1 MTRFNSIYELRSASD
16 DEIKA
21 FFSSASFIGKF
32 SRNIPDELRDRFC
45 GQITEISI
53 NGEVNALCPKWINVA
68 SKFEHSVKPGLVQF
82 TPTVFLNLLRA
93 EPCKYRL
100 GIWRIKNIE
109 TQQKK
114 GLLGKST
121 DKIIERFKTNLRLK
135 NECFIGLFTE
145 NRDGSFTIRDI
156 RRSDFSK
163 LILQTG
169 KEQSPIVYHPKRYKP
184 VDGRYYEFTWIL
196 NRFNADEYKYDFIV
210 DESHPL
216 TPVTPPDLVRR
227 LKEDILG
234 YPAGA
239 SQKIV
244 RMLETLKNQLTASGK
259 EIFIYELLQNANDYP
274 IERDGVKQ
282 KVDVEFHITDDSLIF
297 MHSGAEFNEKNIA
310 AICSINDKEK
320 TENKDT
326 IGYKG
331 IGFKTVFLDNNF
343 VYLQTGDYSFRF
355 DEKESADIV
364 DTPWQILPIWT
375 KKRDLTRA
383 ELYVLENANEK
394 FGVRF
399 SLRPSSID
407 TLRLAKQNYERMF
420 RNIFKN
426 ERVILF
432 IPNLSSVKVYL
443 KASRIPDITLN
454 AINDKW
460 QVNHFEEDVNPEIT
474 AAINSDLEKQE
485 DTGALKIPTKYYDFK
500 RTKISFAC
508 EIKDNNLSEVADSQ
522 IYCYLPTKASW
533 GFKFLMN
540 TDMIPTGP
548 RDDLEI
554 DFGNQI
560 NLNEEISDMAG
571 SKFFD
576 WIKGLCDTHNYGYS
590 SIFNLVPDFETCI
603 REHGKY
609 RTLIEHFQHGFEE
622 RLIEPLIPS
631 GPGIYSTISEVL
643 FDETG
648 LSSTGIMTDK
658 EFMRFAVGFGDYE
671 LPVQELRADKDF
683 HKFLRRYI
691 SECQIFDKVS
701 LRNLIHEL
709 SFKEWLKEQENNNRF
724 LLFLLEKDYL
734 KDFLNEEIFLDDAGN
749 LYCAQDLFYDI
760 DTYLPKLKAFENLIY
775 FLSTKTREFFKGNEK
790 WEAITDSF
798 KGFDF
803 EDFVDNVLLSTDNR
817 SSVLKKL
824 EDKETSLSFFSLMA
838 SEDVS
843 FDETYLSFPFINDEG
858 EPVDE
863 FRDKIIFRSSDVGHA
878 LCDKAW
884 FPSGKVHFI
893 SPEYG
898 NAVLDYLSKS
908 DTFCLMIFS
917 NAAALKII
925 ILNED
930 NLDIINEVLEDDY
943 AESEDFVRWCYSH
956 EDEIKDGAL
965 KDFVLWTRGINNE
978 YNQCLVEENIY
989 LYSDLFEEY
998 SSRQWLGEDWM
1009 YSLDTD
1015 YQNNISDSKEF
1026 ENFLVRKFGVKI
1038 LSAEAF
1044 YTQVVQPNIKSIIA
1058 KTSGNDDPDG
1068 SINIDF
1074 VKYLDDNYELI
1085 FDKYN
1090 GATELRDFK
1099 LVCYGCDTN
1108 LDLPNIYLYSDE
1120 LSSIQQASWFNA
1132 DLVKIAAED
1141 YGDSQTLK
1149 RLGIKR
1155 YDFYEF
1161 FNSVI
1166 AQNIGAINRCINSM
1180 EESIAL
1186 HSFMQEKIGVLNDQQ
1201 KSVLQHFKMYL
1212 YGGKVSDKATGLKLL
1227 NPQANE
1233 AISMG
1238 FINPTD
1244 VDIIHPDY
1252 VNEDN
1257 RTYWTSVLGN
1267 NNFTYS
1273 DLINAIKADKQRFIG
1288 KISSPEDNRR
1298 FWRWIKTNIADKKQ
1312 LLQELTSLPKLL
1324 LDNQTL
1330 SSTNKYIYFSDRYL
1344 GNKGIESFVKQF
1356 DDKAQFISADYVED
1370 GESIDEWRNFWATIG
1385 VKRDIVD
1392 ILKDA
1397 IDNRLSSIEV
1407 PNLVALI
1414 AENREELDNLYDHN
1428 LVNRLTEL
1436 RVQGLDGEFYYLKD
1450 SLYIDCEKEEP
1461 FDFIML
1467 PNQITFK
1474 TADERKLIR
1483 SILEKIGGT
1492 IIDTLIEWQNHK
1504 IDRYILLQNKGWDNV
1519 AEFHFDFIKELN
1531 SIRAIEHRF
1540 SKEAKQRLRLSE
1552 IKLLDANR
1560 ELQNPTDLTLGSS
1573 YYPYFDFEKCGC
1585 HGFTY
1590 LNEGYSSQIAD
1601 KVNILFREMG
1611 VHCDLRESDLGLL
1624 KNRPVS
1630 LYLWTEYLTSKRN
1643 GAPEIKL
1650 RKLEE
1655 FAKKGLL
1662 NNIECIPTEKSN
1674 KRPGELYYG
1683 YIVDVFL
1690 PYIEES
1696 QEKTPYSQIQRFVL
1710 SDGSEIFDILPFK
1723 KELGF
1728 QDALYALASCKSKEK
1743 RIQLLNWIVD
1753 SYTEEF
1759 HDIIISYREDDSS
1772 LWFNVKNEP
1781 VQIRSLYALERGNKM
1796 LEQYFGTNPLIINPN
1811 YLPVGAFR
1819 EACDVLD
1826 IVTIT
1831 SSQDDLEMVPGNAMP
1846 YSARNIAL
1854 QLYALVFAGI
1864 LNANKWAELYDEFKK
1879 KLSKL
1884 TLYKCDSIVIKYTK
1898 NPDIKQTLRK
1908 FYHQENTA
1916 NFFFVDSLDHKRVFK
1931 EFSREFIVYLGIE
1944 EDAIAPD
1951 VSDEIMDSPASAIAY
1966 IKENNELMLDQAFK
1980 NEIELLIP
1988 NYSGQLRGHKA
1999 EIGEKDNKLVRPIWS
2014 ASEYNAE
2021 QIDSETTEDVKAEEG
2036 AEHSVGKTETYK
2048 TKEHS
2053 DVDIRRTGGDASECD
2068 NHNVNTTP
2076 VIVNRPV
2083 PASLEKDRGADVE
2096 PSVIDNDGNEE
2107 LTATRSQINHGKINS
2122 DGGHEL
2128 RPSTYNLPQSKTP
2141 WVPTPE
2147 ERERFG
2153 SHGIAHTLRTLDP
2166 MRSEIDEISRILGED
2181 LSPDEV
2187 INQNYLAQLR
2197 LLKVLRDNN
2206 ITPDETDSDFI
2217 RNASAIKHLCGKK
2230 YVHKCSAKG
2239 GIMYLSPS
2247 IWNKV
2252 TEDKCI
2258 VCVYYGAKQNEFK
2271 LFFSTDDIL
2280 GWVNEDDIVIKLTGE
2295 EKAKVVQT
2303 LYSGVLNGVK
2313 GTAYTLI
2320 RIKSDEKYNSLFA
2333 ELPDNREL
2341 DMEDL

>member
-1 MTRFNSIYELRSASD
+1 MASLAGAKLP
-16 DEIKA
+16 E
-21 FFSSASFIGKF
+21 
-32 SRNIPDELRDRFC
+32 
-45 GQITEISI
+45 
-53 NGEVNALCPKWINVA
+53 WI
-68 SKFEHSVKPGLVQF
+68 
-82 TPTVFLNLLRA
+82 LNLLKSRMYDLDSVFKMV
-93 EPCKYRL
+93 PDFRKCKREHEEY
-100 GIWRIKNIE
+100 E
-109 TQQKK
+109 
-114 GLLGKST
+114 
-121 DKIIERFKTNLRLK
+121 DFIIEFENSFNEAFTSAQIIPVRRGLTSIPYVILDKTGLTGADVMSDEEFLK
-135 NECFIGLFTE
+135 FT
-145 NRDGSFTIRDI
+145 NFQDAY
-156 RRSDFSK
+156 
-163 LILQTG
+163 L
-169 KEQSPIVYHPKRYKP
+169 
-184 VDGRYYEFTWIL
+184 
-196 NRFNADEYKYDFIV
+196 
-210 DESHPL
+210 PL
-216 TPVTPPDLVRR
+216 TCLRN
-227 LKEDILG
+227 I
-234 YPAGA
+234 
-239 SQKIV
+239 
-244 RMLETLKNQLTASGK
+244 
-259 EIFIYELLQNANDYP
+259 
-274 IERDGVKQ
+274 DG
-282 KVDVEFHITDDSLIF
+282 EFHNVLERY
-297 MHSGAEFNEKNIA
+297 ANENFVF
-310 AICSINDKEK
+310 DKEK
-320 TENKDT
+320 LHT
-326 IGYKG
+326 I
-331 IGFKTVFLDNNF
+331 ISN
-343 VYLQTGDYSFRF
+343 
-355 DEKESADIV
+355 
-364 DTPWQILPIWT
+364 
-375 KKRDLTRA
+375 
-383 ELYVLENANEK
+383 
-394 FGVRF
+394 
-399 SLRPSSID
+399 
-407 TLRLAKQNYERMF
+407 
-420 RNIFKN
+420 
-426 ERVILF
+426 
-432 IPNLSSVKVYL
+432 
-443 KASRIPDITLN
+443 PD
-454 AINDKW
+454 
-460 QVNHFEEDVNPEIT
+460 
-474 AAINSDLEKQE
+474 
-485 DTGALKIPTKYYDFK
+485 
-500 RTKISFAC
+500 
-508 EIKDNNLSEVADSQ
+508 
-522 IYCYLPTKASW
+522 
-533 GFKFLMN
+533 
-540 TDMIPTGP
+540 
-548 RDDLEI
+548 
-554 DFGNQI
+554 
-560 NLNEEISDMAG
+560 
-571 SKFFD
+571 
-576 WIKGLCDTHNYGYS
+576 
-590 SIFNLVPDFETCI
+590 
-603 REHGKY
+603 
-609 RTLIEHFQHGFEE
+609 
-622 RLIEPLIPS
+622 
-631 GPGIYSTISEVL
+631 
-643 FDETG
+643 
-648 LSSTGIMTDK
+648 
-658 EFMRFAVGFGDYE
+658 
-671 LPVQELRADKDF
+671 
-683 HKFLRRYI
+683 
-691 SECQIFDKVS
+691 
-701 LRNLIHEL
+701 
-709 SFKEWLKEQENNNRF
+709 FKEWLKGQENNNRF

-734 KDFLNEEIFLDDAGN
+734 KDFLDEEIFLEDAGN

-760 DTYLPKLKAFENLIY
+760 DTYLPKLKSFENLIY
-775 FLSTKTREFFKGNEK
+775 FLSPKTREFFKGNEK

-798 KGFDF
+798 KDFDF

-817 SSVLKKL
+817 SSVLEKL

-858 EPVDE
+858 EPVDK
-863 FRDKIIFRSSDVGHA
+863 FRDKIIFRSSDEGHA

-898 NAVLDYLSKS
+898 NAVLGYLSKS
-908 DTFCLMIFS
+908 DTFGLMIFS
-917 NAAALKII
+917 NATALKTI
-925 ILNED
+925 ILEED

-956 EDEIKDGAL
+956 EDEIKDGTL

-989 LYSDLFEEY
+989 LYTDLFEEY

-1015 YQNNISDSKEF
+1015 YQDNISVSKEF
-1026 ENFLVRKFGVKI
+1026 ENFLVRKFGVKV

-1058 KTSGNDDPDG
+1058 NTSGNNDPDG

-1099 LVCYGCDTN
+1099 LVCDGCDTN

-1238 FINPTD
+1238 FINPID

-1370 GESIDEWRNFWATIG
+1370 GESIDEWRNFWSTIG

-1436 RVQGLDGEFYYLKD
+1436 RVQGLDGEFYDLKD

-1483 SILEKIGGT
+1483 SILEKISGT
-1492 IIDTLIEWQNHK
+1492 IIDTLIEWQKHK

-1540 SKEAKQRLRLSE
+1540 SEEAKQRLRLSE

-1601 KVNILFREMG
+1601 KVNILFKEMG

-1643 GAPEIKL
+1643 GAPEKKL

-1728 QDALYALASCKSKEK
+1728 QDALYALASCKSQEK

-1811 YLPVGAFR
+1811 YLPVGVFR

-1864 LNANKWAELYDEFKK
+1864 LNANKWTELYDEFKK

-1988 NYSGQLRGHKA
+1988 DYSGQLRGHKA
-1999 EIGEKDNKLVRPIWS
+1999 EIGEKDNKFVRPIWS

-2083 PASLEKDRGADVE
+2083 PASLEKDRGSDVE

-2166 MRSEIDEISRILGED
+2166 MRSEIDEINRILGED